1 MMELNQDK
9 EKGKF
14 FKDTMRKTLSTGA
27 VPEGK
32 NGCSGWLE
40 DDSYEVVRTETMVR
54 VLPSTPQ
61 IQPNLESAPHLVK
74 HSKKLSMI

>member
-27 VPEGK
+27 VPGGK
-32 NGCSGWLE
+32 NGCSG
-40 DDSYEVVRTETMVR
+40 
-54 VLPSTPQ
+54 
-61 IQPNLESAPHLVK
+61 
-74 HSKKLSMI
+74 

>member
-32 NGCSGWLE
+32 NGCSG
-40 DDSYEVVRTETMVR
+40 
-54 VLPSTPQ
+54 
-61 IQPNLESAPHLVK
+61 
-74 HSKKLSMI
+74 